1 MTRCFSLSRVILA
14 GAALV
19 TAVAGLHA
27 QGNPGSGLGATAA
40 YTFDDIAG
48 KWCTAGGSEQFERD
62 SIIAVVASTGERRVF
77 SIVGYEFMDDT
88 IRVTWKDKEKSVHA
102 DYGEFSPDRRQMV
115 QLKNTAG
122 PRREFHRC

>member
-1 MTRCFSLSRVILA
+1 MLV
-14 GAALV
+14 GAALA

-27 QGNPGSGLGATAA
+27 QGIPGAGLGGATAH
-40 YTFDDIAG
+40 TFEDIAG
-48 KWCTAGGSEQFERD
+48 KWCTAGGSEQFERENLV
-62 SIIAVVASTGERRVF
+62 AVIASTGERRVF
-77 SIVGYEFMDDT
+77 PIVGYEYIDDL

-102 DYGEFSPDRRQMV
+102 DYAEFSRDGRQMV